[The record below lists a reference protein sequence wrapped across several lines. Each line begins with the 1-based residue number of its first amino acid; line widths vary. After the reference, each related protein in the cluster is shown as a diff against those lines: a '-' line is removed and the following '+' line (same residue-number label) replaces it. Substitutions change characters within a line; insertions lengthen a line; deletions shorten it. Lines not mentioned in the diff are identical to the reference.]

1 MATFEKSRRSI
12 QKPIRSRYHR
22 SEAISCGRAVLY
34 GGLVSTTRSC
44 VEKARSQFLS
54 LHGEAHAEILPTHTR
69 TLSAYVKD
77 ALRFLAAAIE
87 GQAKSAVSPG
97 PGLTP
102 SGSEGSATWCRAAG
116 NFRFGRGRGPHRVVY
131 IGSENPDRYA
141 AAICIRVRPDCLL
154 RGYSVGESW
163 RLSVP
168 GKV

>member
-116 NFRFGRGRGPHRVVY
+116 NFRFGPGADVGRSG
-131 IGSENPDRYA
+131 
-141 AAICIRVRPDCLL
+141 
-154 RGYSVGESW
+154 
-163 RLSVP
+163 
-168 GKV
+168 